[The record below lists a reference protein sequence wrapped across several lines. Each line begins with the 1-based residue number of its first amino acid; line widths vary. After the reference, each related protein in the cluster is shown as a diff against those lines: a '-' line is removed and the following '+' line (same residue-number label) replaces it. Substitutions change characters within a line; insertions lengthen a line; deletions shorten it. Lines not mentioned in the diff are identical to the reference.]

1 MDVERLRT
9 PADAAE
15 RCQISAK
22 TVLRAIHTGRLRAS
36 RLGQSGAY
44 RMRDADIDAW
54 IQESVVTPQR
64 RAPIRPPAA
73 RPLGMLEEPT
83 FGRLE
88 LTAEMGRHR

>member
-1 MDVERLRT
+1 M
-9 PADAAE
+9 
-15 RCQISAK
+15 S
-22 TVLRAIHTGRLRAS
+22 
-36 RLGQSGAY
+36 
-44 RMRDADIDAW
+44 DADIDAW